1 MELVPPETSTGFL
14 FRPDPDA
21 LDGRDRVRPLLLV
34 AVDGGSL
41 PAMLL
46 CNNRTSPTEMED
58 FNCFLKVE
66 GKETY

>member
-1 MELVPPETSTGFL
+1 MEWAPPETTTGFL
-14 FRPDPDA
+14 FRPDA
-21 LDGRDRVRPLLLV
+21 LDGRDRVRPLLA
-34 AVDGGSL
+34 AVNGGSL

-66 GKETY
+66 GTETY